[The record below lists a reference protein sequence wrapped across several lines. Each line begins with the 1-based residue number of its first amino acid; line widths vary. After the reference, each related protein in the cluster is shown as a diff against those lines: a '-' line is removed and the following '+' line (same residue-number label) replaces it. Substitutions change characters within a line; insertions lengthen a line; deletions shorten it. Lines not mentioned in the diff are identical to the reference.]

1 MINEQRKTRMVD
13 IKKHTGSA
21 KCALYDV
28 TVYEDLKVY
37 PYRGRLYP
45 KLKFEE
51 VKTLLSQGKFKL
63 TLLSQALFEKRFQTN

>member
-1 MINEQRKTRMVD
+1 MINEQRKTRMID

-21 KCALYDV
+21 KCDIYDV

-37 PYRGRLYP
+37 PYRGRLYS

-51 VKTLLSQGKFKL
+51 VKTLLSQGKFQL
-63 TLLSQALFEKRFQTN
+63 SLLSQALFEKRFQTN

>member
-1 MINEQRKTRMVD
+1 MINEQRKIRMID
-13 IKKHTGSA
+13 IKKHTVST
-21 KCALYDV
+21 KCVLYDV

-37 PYRGRLYP
+37 PHRGRLYS
-45 KLKFEE
+45 KLNFEE